1 MKLAFIE
8 ILEIEQI
15 PKGIN
20 TIMQSITY
28 APTYNTPPSPE
39 CNTSSQPQDCWT
51 FPPGEGGLRLWTL
64 PALMQRE
71 AG

>member
-28 APTYNTPPSPE
+28 APTYNTPPHLSV
-39 CNTSSQPQDCWT
+39 T
-51 FPPGEGGLRLWTL
+51 
-64 PALMQRE
+64 PALSHRT
-71 AG
+71 AGHFHQGRGA